1 MYRSPRRQP
10 HTKNLSKEGTYQI
23 ARGILISLLLTLP
36 VPPVFGDTDLPP
48 DETRFEY
55 IGTTPN
61 STIWIETAS
70 IRETAEKRR
79 VGILIQNTEFEAEY
93 NGVKDVLHSIALSM
107 SVNCTTG
114 SYVQKGERHFSEP
127 FGGGRLLFESVQSQT
142 YSKILGGETAQDGSA
157 MHHFVNT
164 VCSTNLNR
172 MRS

>member
-1 MYRSPRRQP
+1 MTCDLY
-10 HTKNLSKEGTYQI
+10 NLFVLVNKSGKPG
-23 ARGILISLLLTLP
+23 RGLIVLLLILL
-36 VPPVFGDTDLPP
+36 VPPAFGDIDLPP

-61 STIWIETAS
+61 STIWIKTAS
-70 IRETAEKRR
+70 TKETAEKKRTATL
-79 VGILIQNTEFEAEY
+79 ILNTEFEVEY
-93 NGVKDVLHSIALSM
+93 ENGIKDVFRSMTLSM

-114 SYVQKGERHFSEP
+114 SYVQTGERHFSEP

-164 VCSTNLNR
+164 VCSTNLTR
-172 MRS
+172 MKS